1 MKGVLKEA
9 GDKQEQEKKW
19 RKEWAVRGS
28 SDRLGMGK
36 DYEQGKKTGRA
47 HEQR

>member
-19 RKEWAVRGS
+19 IKEWAVRGS
-28 SDRLGMGK
+28 SDSLGMGK
-36 DYEQGKKTGRA
+36 DYERRKKTGRA
-47 HEQR
+47 REQR